1 MLSIHLR
8 GEAQRLLSGLT
19 VGQLSNYYALR
30 QIVSDRYEP
39 KEKDVAYRCQFR
51 ICKREKGESA
61 SDYGYRLTRL
71 SQKAYPN
78 LTLNQLEIHVLDQ
91 FITGLGNYELQK
103 HVQFGHPKTLHEAI
117 GLATE
122 FEALEGSVDRV
133 KKPSIGTENIA
144 PIITQ
149 NTHTPQI
156 GSITLEQIDKLL
168 DKKLNTLSVNTRSRS
183 TSPAPSRLQR
193 SPKPRTENKEPPST
207 TQSTG
212 ARMDNPRA
220 DKFCT
225 YCKRYR
231 HNIDECRQRKFHER
245 KQQEKQGD
253 PETKDTAYVIT
264 TQPQIKAIPEIVV
277 TPADVPNIQANNLE
291 TPEESSYVL
300 PDLCKNKKYS
310 SNVFEEQPLKP
321 VIRNQIYDSNC
332 EMKTDLTAASCLYLT
347 TEMYQSKSK
356 LLLDT
361 GSPYS
366 ILSIQYFEKLQAKH
380 KIKLSHDVVKLTAAD
395 GSYLEVRGKALI
407 DFSSEGQTYQQA
419 FIIAKIQG
427 IIGILGMD
435 FLTKYDGSLKI
446 KQQIL
451 KTSRGKLK
459 LHQQSSNACARIVSA
474 DNIIIEASTE
484 RLIQAKVDQ
493 PCIRKEQLS
502 SIEPA
507 RYLTSKGCFVARTL
521 VDPNCEDVVMSVI
534 NLGDQAVKINNHS
547 LLGKLEEAEEVFT
560 EHTDSNTYSQSTSEL
575 PGHLDILLQ
584 NASNK
589 LTAAEKQKLSEVL
602 MQFQDIFATPDGTLG
617 QTNLVEHDIETR
629 DNRPIKIPPR
639 SIPIFK
645 RDQVDEE
652 LQKMLDQGIV
662 EPSDSPWSAPIC
674 LLKKKDGSCRFCIDF
689 RKLNAVTIKDAFPLP
704 R

>member
-1 MLSIHLR
+1 MPQLPNQLVSAHAPIYSTLNTCHKEQTPNPVPIPQVVTSTSLNACQTQQVQNTLLASPTDKYHKGNTWQVTKTPNSVQTQLHTVPKSASAVGTPLNIPAYVQMDSGNPSPKQTIPNKKEIHPDIFDGSGKTEWSDYVVHFEQCANWNQWSDSQKAQMLSIHLR

-183 TSPAPSRLQR
+183 TSPAPSRFQR

-212 ARMDNPRA
+212 TRMDNPRA

-253 PETKDTAYVIT
+253 PET
-264 TQPQIKAIPEIVV
+264 
-277 TPADVPNIQANNLE
+277 
-291 TPEESSYVL
+291 
-300 PDLCKNKKYS
+300 
-310 SNVFEEQPLKP
+310 
-321 VIRNQIYDSNC
+321 
-332 EMKTDLTAASCLYLT
+332 
-347 TEMYQSKSK
+347 
-356 LLLDT
+356 
-361 GSPYS
+361 
-366 ILSIQYFEKLQAKH
+366 
-380 KIKLSHDVVKLTAAD
+380 
-395 GSYLEVRGKALI
+395 
-407 DFSSEGQTYQQA
+407 
-419 FIIAKIQG
+419 
-427 IIGILGMD
+427 
-435 FLTKYDGSLKI
+435 
-446 KQQIL
+446 
-451 KTSRGKLK
+451 
-459 LHQQSSNACARIVSA
+459 
-474 DNIIIEASTE
+474 
-484 RLIQAKVDQ
+484 
-493 PCIRKEQLS
+493 
-502 SIEPA
+502 
-507 RYLTSKGCFVARTL
+507 
-521 VDPNCEDVVMSVI
+521 
-534 NLGDQAVKINNHS
+534 
-547 LLGKLEEAEEVFT
+547 
-560 EHTDSNTYSQSTSEL
+560 
-575 PGHLDILLQ
+575 
-584 NASNK
+584 
-589 LTAAEKQKLSEVL
+589 
-602 MQFQDIFATPDGTLG
+602 
-617 QTNLVEHDIETR
+617 
-629 DNRPIKIPPR
+629 
-639 SIPIFK
+639 
-645 RDQVDEE
+645 
-652 LQKMLDQGIV
+652 
-662 EPSDSPWSAPIC
+662 
-674 LLKKKDGSCRFCIDF
+674 
-689 RKLNAVTIKDAFPLP
+689 
-704 R
+704 